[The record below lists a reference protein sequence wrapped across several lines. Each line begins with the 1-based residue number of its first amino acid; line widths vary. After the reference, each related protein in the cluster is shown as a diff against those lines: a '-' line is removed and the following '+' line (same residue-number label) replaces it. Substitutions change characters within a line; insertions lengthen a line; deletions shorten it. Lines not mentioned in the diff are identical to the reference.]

1 VVLKEK
7 LKELTDRGYKVQL
20 RTRWSD
26 NAWDVWIY
34 KYNAVQ
40 KERPA
45 FDWDEDIEKALDK
58 AIKRLEVTDV
68 PA

>member
-1 VVLKEK
+1 MKEK
-7 LKELTDRGYKVQL
+7 LKELTNRGYKVIL

-34 KYNAVQ
+34 KYDAMQ
-40 KERPA
+40 KERPV

-58 AIKRLEVTDV
+58 AITRLVGEGI
-68 PA
+68 